1 MSNSGARLDLVA
13 AVLRATKLTAL
24 VTTSVIGVAFLVL
37 PLVFGLRNSLRDLDV
52 GVIYHLS
59 LIVSLAGAGFVLD
72 DRAHETL
79 AVTTIGRA
87 RVAVIRMLAG
97 LAALAPVWWLQL
109 WLVPQLIDTD
119 RHIPTLGL
127 AIEGPILAI
136 CIWAVGSV
144 FAARFD
150 GQASSVAVPAAL
162 IGCALIFFLPAPIS
176 LFENP
181 ASDRFAASRL
191 RFLVLGVLG
200 VAALT
205 YSLRTKNF
213 FAPGPRVG
221 GPGRRVKLRTAGQTR
236 TRS

>member
-1 MSNSGARLDLVA
+1 MSTPRDRLALVA
-13 AVLRATKLTAL
+13 AVLRGTKLTAL
-24 VTTSVIGVAFLVL
+24 VTTSVIGVAFLAV
-37 PLVFGLRNSLRDLDV
+37 PLLFGLRNSLRDLDV

-79 AVTTIGRA
+79 AVTAVGRA

-97 LAALAPVWWLQL
+97 LCALAPVWWLQL

-119 RHIPTLGL
+119 RQIPTLGL

-136 CIWAVGSV
+136 CIWAAGSV
-144 FAARFD
+144 FSARFD
-150 GQASSVAVPAAL
+150 GNGSSVAVPAAL
-162 IGCALIFFLPAPIS
+162 IGCALIFFLPAPIT

-181 ASDRFAASRL
+181 ASAAFAASRL

-200 VAALT
+200 AAVLT
-205 YSLRTKNF
+205 FSLRAKKPSVLAAR
-213 FAPGPRVG
+213 FAARG
-221 GPGRRVKLRTAGQTR
+221 GRRGTGSWGE
-236 TRS
+236 TRSPS